1 MIFIVV
7 MLALY
12 TGCLIATLAAAKPI
26 TAGAALISITAL
38 TVYLSTRFL
47 GLNSYVG
54 GLALL
59 LYGFFAAIFIL
70 VGLVIIGAR
79 RALK

>member
-1 MIFIVV
+1 

-12 TGCLIATLAAAKPI
+12 TCCLIATLAAAKPI
-26 TAGAALISITAL
+26 RAGAVLISITAL

-47 GLNSYVG
+47 GLNNYVG

-59 LYGFFAAIFIL
+59 LNGFFAAIFIL
-70 VGLVIIGAR
+70 VGLVMIGAR
-79 RALK
+79 RVLK

>member
-1 MIFIVV
+1 M

-12 TGCLIATLAAAKPI
+12 TGCLIATLASAKPI
-26 TAGAALISITAL
+26 RAGTALVSITLL
-38 TVYLSTRFL
+38 TVYFSTRFL
-47 GLNSYVG
+47 GLNIYVG

-59 LYGFFAAIFIL
+59 LNGFFAAIFIL
-70 VGLVIIGAR
+70 VGLVMIGAR